1 MRGHPVT
8 GGSVLCK
15 LRRNSVGSQQL
26 ACSFDVFTTFFELS
40 RGSPA
45 PNRASPSAFRL
56 SLAPCRLPLAAS
68 GLPLPLPACRLLPG
82 SRRLNLPRAV
92 CSLLRA
98 ACRFP
103 LAACRLQLAAG
114 TCRWP
119 LATGCL
125 PLAACRLPFA
135 ACRLPLAACR
145 SPPAATCLLRAVCC
159 SLRAACCLPLATEIS
174 SHAGSTAFW
183 LQRTSDQAC
192 GAENS
197 SERRFSSRSTWIA
210 QNLKRF
216 LRCFRLPAGFIADGF
231 RRFSGSNGLRI
242 RRPGLKRCQKGAVPS
257 SRSPFRSSFLAGVGR
272 SLDFFEVFR
281 PPGAR

>member
-1 MRGHPVT
+1 M
-8 GGSVLCK
+8 
-15 LRRNSVGSQQL
+15 
-26 ACSFDVFTTFFELS
+26 
-40 RGSPA
+40 
-45 PNRASPSAFRL
+45 
-56 SLAPCRLPLAAS
+56 
-68 GLPLPLPACRLLPG
+68 
-82 SRRLNLPRAV
+82 NLPRAV

-103 LAACRLQLAAG
+103 LAACRLLLAAG

-192 GAENS
+192 RAENS
-197 SERRFSSRSTWIA
+197 SERRFSSRSIWIA
-210 QNLKRF
+210 QNLERF
-216 LRCFRLPAGFIADGF
+216 PQIVNRMEPFSTPCRPHRRRIPKVFRL
-231 RRFSGSNGLRI
+231 
-242 RRPGLKRCQKGAVPS
+242 KRAPDQASRAEKMSEG
-257 SRSPFRSSFLAGVGR
+257 SRSEFPEPIPIEFPRRSGPEPGFL
-272 SLDFFEVFR
+272 EVFQS
-281 PPGAR
+281 PEPGDT